1 MIPVIDLEEKIGN
14 IVKPW
19 SPVDIAYINDQVIR
33 AAIFHGEY
41 HWHKHDDEDEL
52 FLVHRGAI
60 SIQVKGQETIK
71 LGEGQLCVIPKG
83 VEHKPGAAEPSVVLL
98 FEPSA
103 LKSTGD

>member
-1 MIPVIDLEEKIGN
+1 MIPVIDMEEKIGN
-14 IVKPW
+14 IEKTW

-60 SIQVKGQETIK
+60 SIQVKGQETIE
-71 LGEGQLCVIPKG
+71 LAQGQLCVIPKG
-83 VEHKPGAAEPSVVLL
+83 VEHKPRAAEPSVVLL
-98 FEPSA
+98 FEPSK

>member
-1 MIPVIDLEEKIGN
+1 MISVIDMEGKIGN
-14 IVKPW
+14 IEKPW
-19 SPVDIAYINDQVIR
+19 SPVDIAYLNDQVIR

-60 SIQVKGQETIK
+60 SIQVKGQGTIE

-83 VEHKPGAAEPSVVLL
+83 VEHRPGAAELSVVLL
-98 FEPSA
+98 FEPSK